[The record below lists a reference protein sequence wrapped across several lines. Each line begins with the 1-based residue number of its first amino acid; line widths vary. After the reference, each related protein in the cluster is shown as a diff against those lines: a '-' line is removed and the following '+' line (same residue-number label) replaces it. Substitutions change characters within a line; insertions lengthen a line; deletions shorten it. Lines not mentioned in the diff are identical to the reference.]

1 MSRPWPRGAAAAR
14 REAQAVWGQQE
25 KQRDAKAHKERDK
38 ERAAGELKT
47 ARLRELR
54 LAKEAADRE
63 TAEKEAAAKPAGV
76 TRRKPKTAEKKPETL
91 EST

>member
-1 MSRPWPRGAAAAR
+1 MSRPWPRGAAAAQ
-14 REAQAVWGQQE
+14 REAQAVWRQQE
-25 KQRDAKAHKERDK
+25 KQRDAKARKERDK

-54 LAKEAADRE
+54 LTKEAADRE
-63 TAEKEAAAKPAGV
+63 AAKATAAKPAGGARLRPRS
-76 TRRKPKTAEKKPETL
+76 TEKRLGTL